1 MLDEIIK
8 NHFESGFTFIL
19 ENVENVIDPGLHPVV
34 DKQIIMKGVK
44 KKLMLGE
51 DEIDWHDDFKLFC
64 TSRMTNPSWSPE
76 M

>member
-1 MLDEIIK
+1 MLNEITK

-51 DEIDWHDDFKLFC
+51 VRSFGKT
-64 TSRMTNPSWSPE
+64 TSSSSAPCGLPT
-76 M
+76 